1 MNHHK
6 KTTTKET
13 ARDQLFSDFQA
24 IGKIFR
30 DANKKNEEKTSSSR
44 MIRFAKK
51 SIDLKKFRNT
61 LRASVS
67 DTKLSLT
74 LEGPI
79 LDQEECIC
87 VRNLNKLIQQQD
99 NLTEIEITLK
109 TYGGDLF
116 EGIAL
121 KNYLRN
127 RPESVTVI
135 VNDIVASAGS
145 VMTMGADIIKM
156 YSHSEL
162 MIHNPWT
169 FVSGNVQAIRK
180 VATDLEKAQL
190 SLEEAYFSRFSQS
203 RDQLKKLLDDET
215 WLTPSQAIQYGL
227 ANQEITR

>member
-1 MNHHK
+1 MK
-6 KTTTKET
+6 C
-13 ARDQLFSDFQA
+13 
-24 IGKIFR
+24 
-30 DANKKNEEKTSSSR
+30 
-44 MIRFAKK
+44 
-51 SIDLKKFRNT
+51 
-61 LRASVS
+61 
-67 DTKLSLT
+67 
-74 LEGPI
+74 I

-127 RPESVTVI
+127 RPESVTII

-162 MIHNPWT
+162 MLHNPWT
-169 FVSGNVQAIRK
+169 FVSGNVQTIRK

-190 SLEEAYFSRFSQS
+190 SLEEAYFTRFSQS

-227 ANQEITR
+227 ANKEITR